1 VCLQIWGVIDIVF
14 LSFFKRDFLVLVNP
28 KENFVSEYKKRIQ
41 LIDFAWEIHGFSLW
55 YCFVNESENR

>member
-1 VCLQIWGVIDIVF
+1 MIDIVF

-28 KENFVSEYKKRIQ
+28 KENFVSEYERRIQ
-41 LIDFAWEIHGFSLW
+41 LIDFAWEIYGFSLW

>member
-1 VCLQIWGVIDIVF
+1 VIDIVF